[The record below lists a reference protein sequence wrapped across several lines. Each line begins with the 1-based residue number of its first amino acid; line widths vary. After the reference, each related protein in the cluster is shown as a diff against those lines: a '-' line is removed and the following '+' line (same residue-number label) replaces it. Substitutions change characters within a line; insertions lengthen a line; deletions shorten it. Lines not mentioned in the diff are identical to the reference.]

1 MRNQHKTGSTIVEFA
16 LVAPLLLSLLI
27 GSFSIGLSLS
37 RMLQAGQVCR
47 NANVLVVRGFDLS
60 TAQNQTLVIRTANG
74 LGMNL
79 AGTQNP
85 NPNGKG
91 VVILTKVL
99 KVGPL
104 ACATG
109 VPNYNGNTSTC
120 PNYDKYVIASRI
132 AIGNTST
139 WQSKCGNPSSTPSS
153 KGDITDYDIAMTS
166 GNRAQ
171 SFADTGPTIVTLS
184 QDEFAYV
191 AEVFVDSS
199 DLVIPYLMT
208 TSTIAVRNVS

>member
-1 MRNQHKTGSTIVEFA
+1 VRNRRRSGSTIVEFA
-16 LVAPLLLSLLI
+16 LVAPLLLLLLI

-60 TAQNQTLVIRTANG
+60 TSQNQTLVVRTAQG

-79 AGTQNP
+79 TGTQNP
-85 NPNGKG
+85 DPNGKG
-91 VVILTKVL
+91 VVILTKVI

-132 AIGNTST
+132 VIGNGTK

-153 KGDITDYDIAMTS
+153 NGDITDYDIAMTT

-171 SFADTGPTIVTLS
+171 NFADSGATIVTLS

-191 AEVFVDSS
+191 SEVFVDSS